1 MDFFEKGVL
10 TVFSIWLLMSIWF
23 FFGSDDQFRKI
34 RAMLRRNG
42 WFHKWRM
49 YIPDVGVVSGGFK
62 ISYRDQTA
70 AGETGPWMVFDRSV
84 KWSPWLALINPQIGV
99 SAYIS
104 QAAISFGKMRLNG
117 QQAEESAHY
126 SFFLSI
132 MLQHQLP
139 GEASKRQIRVE
150 QITEDGVF
158 IVMESEFISI
168 V

>member
-1 MDFFEKGVL
+1 
-10 TVFSIWLLMSIWF
+10 
-23 FFGSDDQFRKI
+23 
-34 RAMLRRNG
+34 MLSRSG

-62 ISYRDQTA
+62 ISYRDQTS
-70 AGETGPWMVFDRSV
+70 AGETGQWMVFNKSI

-99 SAYIS
+99 SAYIN

-117 QQAEESAHY
+117 QPVEESAYY

-139 GEASKRQIRVE
+139 NETAKRQIRVE
-150 QITEDGVF
+150 QITADDVF
-158 IVMESEFISI
+158 ILMESEFISI